1 MEALHTA
8 WAFFIPV
15 HNCVINIRVAE
26 IVATVS
32 PLSPLPENIK
42 DRGSLKP
49 LSLTAHEDAVMA
61 FYT

>member
-1 MEALHTA
+1 MTLITS

-15 HNCVINIRVAE
+15 HNCVTNIRVAE

-42 DRGSLKP
+42 DSG
-49 LSLTAHEDAVMA
+49 LTEATISHSP
-61 FYT
+61 

>member
-1 MEALHTA
+1 MEALLTA

-32 PLSPLPENIK
+32 PLSTLPENIK
-42 DRGSLKP
+42 DSG
-49 LSLTAHEDAVMA
+49 LTEATIS
-61 FYT
+61 YSP

>member
-15 HNCVINIRVAE
+15 HNCVINIRLAE

-32 PLSPLPENIK
+32 QLSPWPENIK
-42 DRGSLKP
+42 DSEFTEITISIKLMKM
-49 LSLTAHEDAVMA
+49 SS
-61 FYT
+61 